1 MQKNILTTFQ
11 AAKICNVSF
20 MSINRWIESGKLNS
34 FKTPG
39 GHRRIIQKDLVHFIK
54 KHDFPMSNVAD
65 LPPLKIL
72 IVDDEKESRD
82 LIAEML
88 QAHTSNLTIQSAD
101 DGFDAG
107 IKIAQFMPD
116 VIILDLMMPKVDGF
130 KVCKRIKSDN
140 RTKHIKVIVLTGYG
154 TDENTRKAIE
164 YGADRILFKPLQFDI
179 LVKEIEKVDERI
191 MLQ

>member
-1 MQKNILTTFQ
+1 MRKNVLTSFQ
-11 AAKICNVSF
+11 AAKICSVSF

-34 FKTPG
+34 FRTPG
-39 GHRRIIQKDLVHFIK
+39 GHRRIVQKDLVQFIK
-54 KHDFPMSNVAD
+54 KHDFPLSTLAD

-88 QAHTSNLTIQSAD
+88 HSHSGNFNIQSAD

-130 KVCKRIKSDN
+130 KVCTRIKSDN
-140 RTKHIKVIVLTGYG
+140 QTKHIQVIVLTGYG
-154 TDENTRKAIE
+154 SDDNTKKAIKC
-164 YGADRILFKPLQFDI
+164 GADRVLFKPLQFDVLI
-179 LVKEIEKVDERI
+179 KEIEKVNERI
-191 MLQ
+191 ML